1 MDASSQLARE
11 SKEDEEALRRVK
23 RQELKALNTTSHL
36 GTSEYPPW
44 FTLRLFTQN
53 IAPSKASLDTSL
65 KRHTAL
71 IKRAKQ
77 SIGLEHRDQ
86 LLKDIDGLTL
96 ERYVDEIATAVIEGV
111 ARCKNDKDVW
121 SATEVCPFLNSP
133 IRNNEASGHLLGWP
147 AVRDVQI
154 ICAVHR
160 RLKPAFSPK
169 IVPLL
174 HHGLSPPPR
183 VASGSAPPVPTE
195 VQERE
200 TAARIARQRPLLRVC
215 AELAMVGIIGD
226 ENTGRSGGEWIMK
239 SIKDL
244 VSTYFRGAESG
255 SLAD

>member
-1 MDASSQLARE
+1 MA
-11 SKEDEEALRRVK
+11 
-23 RQELKALNTTSHL
+23 
-36 GTSEYPPW
+36 
-44 FTLRLFTQN
+44 
-53 IAPSKASLDTSL
+53 SKASLDSSL

-86 LLKDIDGLTL
+86 LLKDIEGLTL

-121 SATEVCPFLNSP
+121 SATEVCPFPTSSLF
-133 IRNNEASGHLLGWP
+133 ASTRQGVTNLVP
-147 AVRDVQI
+147 VQI
-154 ICAVHR
+154 ISALHR

-174 HHGLSPPPR
+174 HQGLSPPPR
-183 VASGSAPPVPTE
+183 VAPGSAPPVPAE

-226 ENTGRSGGEWIMK
+226 GSTGRTGGEWIMK
-239 SIKDL
+239 SIKEL
-244 VSTYFRGAESG
+244 VSAYFR
-255 SLAD
+255 